1 MSYSLSS
8 QPCINLLYITGCD
21 PAAKLD
27 KAVKELARRM
37 DEIEYAN
44 TETNEICEGYCGK
57 YEGGRKGGATIPM
70 VVANIVI
77 MLAPRTLFPHFMYT
91 WTEAYKA

>member
-44 TETNEICEGYCGK
+44 TETNEICEGNCGK
-57 YEGGRKGGATIPM
+57 YEGGRKGGANEHNDGL
-70 VVANIVI
+70 VK
-77 MLAPRTLFPHFMYT
+77 RTEREGQPEKSSCDSRLG
-91 WTEAYKA
+91 